1 VKSVTPRQAS
11 NSAAGRITRQLNRRE
26 DGKMK
31 RNHLIWKL
39 LAVVLIFGLLSVAG
53 AMAAEETLTGMV
65 ENGDQGIVLSADD
78 GETYMVQGQ
87 DLSDMVGKSVKATGT
102 LAEGSSGKTIT
113 VTKVEEIK
121 E

>member
-1 VKSVTPRQAS
+1 
-11 NSAAGRITRQLNRRE
+11 
-26 DGKMK
+26 MK
-31 RNHLIWKL
+31 RNHLMWKL
-39 LAVVLIFGLLSVAG
+39 LAIVTIIGLLTVAG
-53 AMAAEETLTGMV
+53 AMAAEETITGTI
-65 ENGDQGIVLSADD
+65 EKGDQGIILSADD

>member
-1 VKSVTPRQAS
+1 
-11 NSAAGRITRQLNRRE
+11 
-26 DGKMK
+26 MK

-39 LAVVLIFGLLSVAG
+39 LAVVAIIGLVTVSG
-53 AMAAEETLTGMV
+53 AMASEETVTGMI
-65 ENGDQGIVLSADD
+65 EKGDQGIVLSADD

-102 LAEGSSGKTIT
+102 LAEGMSGKTIT

>member
-1 VKSVTPRQAS
+1 
-11 NSAAGRITRQLNRRE
+11 
-26 DGKMK
+26 MK

-39 LAVVLIFGLLSVAG
+39 LAVVMIVGLLSVPA
-53 AMAAEETLTGMV
+53 AMAAEETVTGV
-65 ENGDQGIVLSADD
+65 IEQGDQGIVLSADD

-87 DLSDMVGKSVKATGT
+87 DLSEMVGKSVKATGM
-102 LAEGSSGKTIT
+102 LSEGESGKTIT